1 MELCIFERLWQK
13 NKQITKIFTLRNFS
27 LPLEGFG
34 EANYKNMK
42 KTIELSAKT
51 LILFVL
57 LSFTSVGFAQTGEK
71 NFIDQNYI
79 EVTGKAELEIVPDMI
94 FVKIQLSDKDNK
106 DKLPLPEIEKKMM
119 TTLSDLG
126 VNMEKDFSLVDFISN
141 LKLSWFKSN
150 VVLSKQYQ
158 VIVHDAKTLQKIFFE
173 FQKLGISNVSIE
185 KLDHS
190 KIEQY
195 RKDAKVNAI
204 KAAKEKAELLAAAL
218 GQQIGKAL
226 YIQEAD
232 NQNPFLP
239 SNVLTGNMAGVNVK
253 KAVFNSSIDDA
264 AVDIEFDK
272 IKIESAILVR
282 FELK

>member
-1 MELCIFERLWQK
+1 
-13 NKQITKIFTLRNFS
+13 
-27 LPLEGFG
+27 
-34 EANYKNMK
+34 MK
-42 KTIELSAKT
+42 KTTQSSTKT

-57 LSFTSVGFAQTGEK
+57 LSFSFAGFAQSGQK

-79 EVTGKAELEIVPDMI
+79 EVTGKAEMEIVPDMI
-94 FVKIQLSDKDNK
+94 YLKIQLSDKDNK
-106 DKLPLPEIEKKMM
+106 DKLSLPEIEKKMM
-119 TTLSDLG
+119 AMLSEVG
-126 VNMEKDFSLVDFISN
+126 VNMEKDFSLIDFISN
-141 LKLSWFKSN
+141 LKPSWFKSN

-173 FQKLGISNVSIE
+173 FQKLGISNVSVE
-185 KLDHS
+185 ELDHS

-218 GQQIGKAL
+218 GQEIGKAL
-226 YIQEAD
+226 YIQEVD
-232 NQNPFLP
+232 NQSPFLA
-239 SNVLTGNMAGVNVK
+239 SNVLTGNMAGVKVK
-253 KAVFNSSIDDA
+253 KAAFDSSIDDA
-264 AVDIEFDK
+264 AIDIEFDK